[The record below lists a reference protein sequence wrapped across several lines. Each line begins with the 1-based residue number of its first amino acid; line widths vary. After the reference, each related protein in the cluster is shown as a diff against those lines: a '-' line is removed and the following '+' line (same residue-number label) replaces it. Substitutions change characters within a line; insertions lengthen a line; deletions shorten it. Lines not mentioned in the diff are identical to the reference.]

1 MADLDYEKLVAEG
14 DESALEI
21 QKTIRGRE
29 GRKNEQLLKQRAA
42 VQRKHEQEASVEIRG
57 ISRGR
62 TGRNSVSDAR
72 SQELAAIRIQSIQR
86 GRLGRNRVAK
96 KNGGVVLDSNA
107 IKKGLKT
114 HGRHPIHLKHA
125 FLQLEIPVC
134 FFSRCCSYFLSIE
147 FRTE

>member
-1 MADLDYEKLVAEG
+1 MADLDYDKIVAEG

-21 QKTIRGRE
+21 QKTIRGRD

-42 VQRKHEQEASVEIRG
+42 VQRKHEKATTVEIRG

-96 KNGGVVLDSNA
+96 KTGGIVLTSTT

-114 HGRHPIHLKHA
+114 HGRHPILLKHA
-125 FLQLEIPVC
+125 FLQLEIAV
-134 FFSRCCSYFLSIE
+134 
-147 FRTE
+147 